1 MKSRMER
8 YVETSSVG
16 SRLNKQQSE
25 SEKVIN
31 IKEYNTV
38 EGIIKV
44 PNKEEVDLEKIKSL
58 ILTREEYKKTKI
70 AETVETVEIEQKEIL
85 KNYDLKELMEEAKEK
100 RPQVEEKQKFQS
112 INIEELR
119 QKNKERFKQ
128 TQLEDEPKLSIMSND
143 DLVNDM
149 FSDIIKT
156 SQINKNAIKEATRDL
171 DKSFFTKGLN
181 LSKEDF
187 QDDEEIESKKSYVGI
202 IVLCFFII
210 LIMIMSIIYFIHFK

>member
-70 AETVETVEIEQKEIL
+70 AEPVETVEIEPTEII

>member
-44 PNKEEVDLEKIKSL
+44 PKKEEVDLEKIKSL

-70 AETVETVEIEQKEIL
+70 AEPVETVEIEPTEII

-187 QDDEEIESKKSYVGI
+187 QDDEEIEPKKSYVGI